1 MSVSLILPLHRRVHG
16 GVDAI
21 RILVPRVQPLGN
33 FAIPQPPIPLRIHP
47 RRFEGGGELVSKRV
61 KPVHLPRSV
70 ADVCLVPQPLDQV
83 VHWPFSWSSAAR
95 AALALLLALASRHFT
110 ASQYPRHCA
119 SASASSRTKSFSSI
133 CICMTVLLTKRG
145 RLALNRHALLS
156 HGLEDVRY
164 GVVSVQS
171 GR

>member
-33 FAIPQPPIPLRIHP
+33 FPIPQPPIPLRIHP

-110 ASQYPRHCA
+110 ASKYSRHCA
-119 SASASSRTKSFSSI
+119 RNSSI
-133 CICMTVLLTKRG
+133 SRRSCSVITKFVSPTQNNG
-145 RLALNRHALLS
+145 PSPDMLNWHLWTSA
-156 HGLEDVRY
+156 
-164 GVVSVQS
+164 
-171 GR
+171 